1 MLADLVSQ
9 AFTGSSPV
17 KWDKRKDTVHFHM
30 EKLTSLAQGRNIF
43 FLNVYYTKQI
53 PETCAWDLATQRTY
67 YAWDVFLAHKDSS
80 FLGKW
85 LWCPDL
91 SPEKANES
99 LQNAGPL
106 GSKSFTQDWAI
117 GQPELNWVNQV
128 LLCGKSEF
136 SIKCLLGRSLCSW
149 IMLGVI
155 LKKGSLCC
163 LVPEITR
170 AALFPFWSFICS
182 VLPGI
187 RWSIPLSFHFIPSLA
202 WAAQEVASI
211 MCNRKK
217 RKCFASADGWL

>member
-1 MLADLVSQ
+1 MGQEKGYSPFPHGKAYQ
-9 AFTGSSPV
+9 SSPG
-17 KWDKRKDTVHFHM
+17 KKH
-30 EKLTSLAQGRNIF
+30 L

-170 AALFPFWSFICS
+170 ATLLSSLLKFYLFSSSWNSVIYSTILPLHSFSC
-182 VLPGI
+182 
-187 RWSIPLSFHFIPSLA
+187 LSRSRGGFY
-202 WAAQEVASI
+202 
-211 MCNRKK
+211 
-217 RKCFASADGWL
+217 